1 MRRKGAAVTTA
12 GAAVAAAGAAAPA
25 VSAAAPAVGAAVTAA
40 AVAAAAG
47 GDNLI
52 ARLFAS
58 SNVIITVGSVLGRLR
73 LEHNPSVHY
82 KSDLPWQRLR

>member
-40 AVAAAAG
+40 AVAAAAVA
-47 GDNLI
+47 DNLI
-52 ARLFAS
+52 PRLFAI

-73 LEHNPSVHY
+73 LEHN
-82 KSDLPWQRLR
+82 